1 MPCIE
6 LSESFCEKLRKEASK
21 RDVSV
26 KELVAE
32 TLSEALGAPLD
43 PRDRAELH
51 LELCEK
57 YLKEAEKLLAEG
69 DYSQASERGW
79 GAAAQIVKALA
90 AREGKTLRS
99 HRELREYAGDLVERL
114 GDAEVRRLWHA
125 ANALHRN
132 FYESWMTPKSV
143 AAALEDVKLLV
154 GKLGKL
160 LQLSDCLAR

>member
-51 LELCEK
+51 LELCGK
-57 YLKEAEKLLAEG
+57 YPG
-69 DYSQASERGW
+69 GGG
-79 GAAAQIVKALA
+79 GAAEQGGLRASLGEGLGRGGADRGSLA

-99 HRELREYAGDLVERL
+99 HRELWEYVDELVERF

-125 ANALHRN
+125 ANALHQN

-160 LQLSDCLAR
+160 LQLSDCPAR